1 MTTTNAETKRIRVLL
16 ADDDLPMLAAI
27 HRLLKPHFEIVDM
40 VCDGRSLI
48 ESAVKLKPD
57 VIVSD
62 ISMPELNGIEAARTI
77 RRSLPEVRII
87 FLTMHGNR
95 AYRAAAI
102 NLGISGYVLKSSMRE
117 ELTKTVRDAFHPR
130 PA

>member
-1 MTTTNAETKRIRVLL
+1 MRTDPETKRIRVLL

-27 HRLLKPHFEIVDM
+27 HRLLKPDFEIVDM
-40 VCDGRSLI
+40 VSDGRSLL
-48 ESAVKLKPD
+48 EAAVKLRPD

-62 ISMPELNGIEAARTI
+62 ISMPELNGIEAARAI

-95 AYRAAAI
+95 SYRAAAT
-102 NLGISGYVLKSSMRE
+102 NLGVSGYVLKSSMRE
-117 ELTKTVRDAFHPR
+117 QLTQTVRDACR
-130 PA
+130 PQPT